1 MLRKNNGSILVV
13 TVFVFLLINIIAIN
27 CSAMVMSNIKYTK
40 YNYEEMYLE
49 EQCLSKIEVVYSNIL
64 KEVEVALDNSSDFD
78 SFESYFISN
87 NSADFINNINDLSGV
102 SLNNKKCKINKIN
115 RDSQDYLYYKIEST
129 VSYNKFIK
137 TMVAYV
143 KIKNPFDKN
152 EALSEEK
159 LQDTSDSITSEQI
172 EDLEDILNKIE
183 DNYQI
188 YENNQIESNKNEETE
203 ELNTGE
209 LKLNQNQ
216 GSNIEK
222 SNENKSAEEDNK
234 KSIKPSDLVTVY
246 DCKEV

>member
-1 MLRKNNGSILVV
+1 
-13 TVFVFLLINIIAIN
+13 
-27 CSAMVMSNIKYTK
+27 
-40 YNYEEMYLE
+40 
-49 EQCLSKIEVVYSNIL
+49 
-64 KEVEVALDNSSDFD
+64 

-102 SLNNKKCKINKIN
+102 SLNNKKCKINRIN
-115 RDSQDYLYYKIEST
+115 INSQDYLYYKIEST

-188 YENNQIESNKNEETE
+188 YENNQIESNNKEETE

-246 DCKEV
+246 DCKEA

>member
-1 MLRKNNGSILVV
+1 MLRKNNGSILIV

-49 EQCLSKIEVVYSNIL
+49 EQCLSKIEVIYSNIL

-87 NSADFINNINDLSGV
+87 NSADFINNINDLSGI
-102 SLNNKKCKINKIN
+102 SINNKKCKINKIN
-115 RDSQDYLYYKIEST
+115 SDSQDYLYYKIEST

-159 LQDTSDSITSEQI
+159 LQDISDSIASEQI
-172 EDLEDILNKIE
+172 EDISNKIE

-188 YENNQIESNKNEETE
+188 YENNQIESNNNEETE

-216 GSNIEK
+216 ESNIEK
-222 SNENKSAEEDNK
+222 SNGNKSAEEDNE
-234 KSIKPSDLVTVY
+234 KSIKPSNLVTVY
-246 DCKEV
+246 DCKEA